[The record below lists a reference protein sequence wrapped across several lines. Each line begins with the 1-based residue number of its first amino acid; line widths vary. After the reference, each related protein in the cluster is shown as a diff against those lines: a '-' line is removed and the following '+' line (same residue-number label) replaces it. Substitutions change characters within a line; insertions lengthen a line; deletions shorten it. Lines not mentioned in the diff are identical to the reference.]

1 MKRYHRPFPNT
12 WWLARRPYFLFM
24 LREVSSLFIGIFC
37 LGLLCIVY
45 QLSQSEEAYTTHVK
59 AILRKGTPFSA
70 VAILAFARRFKVTV
84 ACLRARGPPLLHGS
98 DEGGEHHGKIIW
110 PWPAGSLAQG
120 NVAASTARPR

>member
-45 QLSQSEEAYTTHVK
+45 QLSQSEEAYTSLLEALESPGWIGFHIV
-59 AILRKGTPFSA
+59 ILLFALYNSCTAFNLAPRVLVVWRGEERVPGVLIAGAHYAGWIAVSA
-70 VAILAFARRFKVTV
+70 ALAFILVKGF
-84 ACLRARGPPLLHGS
+84 
-98 DEGGEHHGKIIW
+98 
-110 PWPAGSLAQG
+110 
-120 NVAASTARPR
+120 